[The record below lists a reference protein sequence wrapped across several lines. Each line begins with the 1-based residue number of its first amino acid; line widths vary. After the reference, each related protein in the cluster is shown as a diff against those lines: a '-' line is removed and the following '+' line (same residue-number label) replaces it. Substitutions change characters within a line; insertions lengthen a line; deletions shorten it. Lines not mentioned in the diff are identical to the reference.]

1 MSRLS
6 KNFSANPSRDFC
18 ISHRY
23 QKINKCLRADSCEAE
38 EGIDSES
45 KGLLHFSDASR
56 L

>member
-6 KNFSANPSRDFC
+6 KNFSANPIRDFC